1 MLCSSTDCSMMI
13 FIVFYFN
20 FYFSNTADLLV
31 QAGKLH
37 VVLSGCFE
45 SEVLFFHI
53 VLKSA

>member
-1 MLCSSTDCSMMI
+1 MMI